1 MYLYGASGH
10 AKVIIDI
17 LKANHIE
24 IEGLVDD
31 NPNINELLGYPVFH
45 GREDISPLII
55 SIGDNKIR
63 QMIAHKLNVEFGTA
77 IHPSAMISPEVI
89 VREGSVIMQGAVVQ
103 SCACIGKHCIVNTGV
118 SVDHECVIGDYVH
131 ISPHST
137 LCGNVHVGEGCWIG
151 AGTTV
156 LPGVKVGKWSVI
168 GAGSVVA
175 KDIPDGVLAVGN
187 RCKTIKTLNIEV
199 LTSVNGGGVN
209 YLLKP
214 LLAARTAL
222 ERHDLRGNI
231 NILITSAGK
240 RVTLTKL
247 FQETLRRFYPEAK
260 VFTTDMNPEMT
271 PAGIVSDGCIAVPRV
286 TDPGYIKMLLTI
298 CKEKGIRIIVPTIDT
313 ELLVLAEN
321 KKLLWENGVEPMV
334 SELPFIQACRDKRN
348 TGTFL
353 NSHDIRVPAPVDKY
367 HPTFPLFAK
376 PYDGSLS
383 KDLYV
388 VRCKE
393 ELSPEILN
401 HPKLIFMEY
410 IDKQEYKEFTVDMYY
425 GRDNRVKAIVPRER
439 IEIRAGEINKGFTR
453 KNYLVQFL
461 KERLDYLPGVVGCI
475 CIQLFY
481 RKSDDDVVGIEI
493 NPRFGGGY
501 PLSYYAGAN
510 FPEYVV
516 REYMLDE
523 TLTYMDT
530 WADNT
535 LMLRYDNEV
544 IVYEK

>member
-1 MYLYGASGH
+1 M
-10 AKVIIDI
+10 
-17 LKANHIE
+17 
-24 IEGLVDD
+24 
-31 NPNINELLGYPVFH
+31 
-45 GREDISPLII
+45 
-55 SIGDNKIR
+55 
-63 QMIAHKLNVEFGTA
+63 
-77 IHPSAMISPEVI
+77 
-89 VREGSVIMQGAVVQ
+89 
-103 SCACIGKHCIVNTGV
+103 
-118 SVDHECVIGDYVH
+118 
-131 ISPHST
+131 
-137 LCGNVHVGEGCWIG
+137 
-151 AGTTV
+151 
-156 LPGVKVGKWSVI
+156 
-168 GAGSVVA
+168 
-175 KDIPDGVLAVGN
+175 
-187 RCKTIKTLNIEV
+187 
-199 LTSVNGGGVN
+199 LTGGGVN

-214 LLAARTAL
+214 LLAAKAAL
-222 ERHDLRGNI
+222 ECHDLRGNT

-240 RVTLTKL
+240 RVTLIKQ

-260 VFTTDMNPEMT
+260 VFTTDMNPAMA
-271 PAGIVSDGCIAVPRV
+271 PAGIASDGCMVVPRV
-286 TDPGYIKMLLTI
+286 TAPGYIEVLLTI

-321 KKLLWENGVEPMV
+321 KELFRENGIEPMV

-353 NSHDIRVPAPVDKY
+353 NSHDIRVPAPVDKSN
-367 HPTFPLFAK
+367 PTFPLFAK

-393 ELSPEILN
+393 ELTQEILN

-439 IEIRAGEINKGFTR
+439 IEIRAGEINKGVTR
-453 KNYLVQFL
+453 KNYLVRFL
-461 KERLDYLPGVVGCI
+461 KERLEYLPGVVGCI
-475 CIQLFY
+475 CVQLFY
-481 RKSDDDVVGIEI
+481 RDSDDDVVGIEI

-523 TLTYMDT
+523 TLTYMDI

>member
-77 IHPSAMISPEVI
+77 IHPSAMISPYAI

-168 GAGSVVA
+168 GAGPVVA
-175 KDIPDGVLAVGN
+175 RDIPDGVLAVGN

>member
-1 MYLYGASGH
+1 M
-10 AKVIIDI
+10 
-17 LKANHIE
+17 
-24 IEGLVDD
+24 
-31 NPNINELLGYPVFH
+31 
-45 GREDISPLII
+45 
-55 SIGDNKIR
+55 
-63 QMIAHKLNVEFGTA
+63 
-77 IHPSAMISPEVI
+77 
-89 VREGSVIMQGAVVQ
+89 
-103 SCACIGKHCIVNTGV
+103 
-118 SVDHECVIGDYVH
+118 
-131 ISPHST
+131 
-137 LCGNVHVGEGCWIG
+137 
-151 AGTTV
+151 
-156 LPGVKVGKWSVI
+156 
-168 GAGSVVA
+168 
-175 KDIPDGVLAVGN
+175 
-187 RCKTIKTLNIEV
+187 
-199 LTSVNGGGVN
+199 LTGGGVN

-214 LLAARTAL
+214 LLAAKAAL
-222 ERHDLRGNI
+222 EYHDLRGNT

-247 FQETLRRFYPEAK
+247 FQETLKRFYPEAK
-260 VFTTDMNPEMT
+260 VFTTDMNPAMA

-286 TDPGYIKMLLTI
+286 TDSGYIEMLLTI

-321 KKLLWENGVEPMV
+321 KELFQKNGIESMV

-353 NSHDIRVPAPVDKY
+353 NSRDIRVPAPVDKY

-393 ELSPEILN
+393 ELTSEILN

-425 GRDNRVKAIVPRER
+425 GKDNRVKAIVPRER

-453 KNYLVQFL
+453 KNYLVRFL
-461 KERLDYLPGVVGCI
+461 KERLGYLPGVVGCI

-516 REYMLDE
+516 REYMLGE
-523 TLTYMDT
+523 TLAYMDT

-535 LMLRYDNEV
+535 LMLRYDSEV